1 MYEALVVGDSGDNND
16 DLICDVSNKKNKEY
30 NQRNSSGDKKK
41 KHKSVSKM
49 KKREVILGD

>member
-41 KHKSVSKM
+41 NISLYLRWRKE
-49 KKREVILGD
+49 R

>member
-41 KHKSVSKM
+41 T
-49 KKREVILGD
+49 

>member
-41 KHKSVSKM
+41 HKSVSKM